1 MHLLFIYFL
10 YFVLLD
16 MTPIHCILFNPR
28 PHLGGGGGAT
38 PQVVFLAGPNS
49 VSDREPIFAYSCISN
64 FSPGSL
70 KFEVYD
76 LWFMGCDLVLE
87 VMSWSHF
94 HFESYL
100 NT

>member
-1 MHLLFIYFL
+1 MHLLFINFL

-28 PHLGGGGGAT
+28 QHLGGGAT

-49 VSDREPIFAYSCISN
+49 VSDREPIFAYSCIFN

-70 KFEVYD
+70 KFEVSMT
-76 LWFMGCDLVLE
+76 FG
-87 VMSWSHF
+87 SWDVTLFSRSCRSHIYISS
-94 HFESYL
+94 H
-100 NT
+100 T

>member
-1 MHLLFIYFL
+1 MHLHFIYFL

-16 MTPIHCILFNPR
+16 MTPMHCILFNPR

-70 KFEVYD
+70 KFEVSMT
-76 LWFMGCDLVLE
+76 FG
-87 VMSWSHF
+87 SWNVTLFSRSCRGHIFISSH
-94 HFESYL
+94 
-100 NT
+100 T

>member
-16 MTPIHCILFNPR
+16 MTPIHCILFNPC
-28 PHLGGGGGAT
+28 PHLGAT

-64 FSPGSL
+64 FYLGSL
-70 KFEVYD
+70 KFEVSMT
-76 LWFMGCDLVLE
+76 FG
-87 VMSWSHF
+87 SWDVTLFSRSCRGHIFISSH
-94 HFESYL
+94 
-100 NT
+100 T